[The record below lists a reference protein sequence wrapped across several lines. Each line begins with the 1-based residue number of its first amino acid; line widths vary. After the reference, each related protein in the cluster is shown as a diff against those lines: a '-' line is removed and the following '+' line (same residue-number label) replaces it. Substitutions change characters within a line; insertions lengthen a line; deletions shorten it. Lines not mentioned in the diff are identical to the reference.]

1 MKTLSECRNMKVIVL
16 GCGNIG
22 SVATEDLANSMSST
36 EVVVA
41 DKNEGRAKDVVK
53 RIGMS
58 NVTWIQSDVASH
70 EELVDTLKGFDL
82 TMGFLPGNLGY
93 RLAEACIEAHK
104 DLVDVSYMPENPMH
118 LNEAAVRAGSTI
130 VPDCGLAPGISNVLV
145 GHCAAALDEVE
156 AVHIM
161 VGGLPEKPV
170 PPLGYVITWSPE
182 SLIDEYTRKAAIVRR
197 GQAVEVEALSGVE
210 EVEFPNVG
218 KLEAFYTDGL
228 RTLLYTLKHVD
239 DMWEKTL
246 RYPGHAEKVKLLET
260 LGFFSEANVNIEGA
274 DIQPRKLTAKIFE
287 QKLSNR
293 RQKDIVVL
301 KVETRG
307 VKNNKEMTYVY
318 DLLDFY
324 DKRRGVTAMAR
335 TTAYPA
341 SIVAQL
347 ILKKALKEKGVV
359 PPERIGMDNRLFR
372 IFSENLESHGI
383 NINEEKKSPKLARA
397 EMANA

>member
-93 RLAEACIEAHK
+93 RLAEACIEARE

-118 LNEAAVRAGSTI
+118 LNEAATRAGSTI

-145 GHCAAALDEVE
+145 GHSAASLDKVE

-182 SLIDEYTRKAAIVRR
+182 SLIDEYTRKAVIVRK
-197 GQAVEVEALSGVE
+197 GHVVEVEALSGVE
-210 EVEFPNVG
+210 EIEFPNVG

-228 RTLLYTLKHVD
+228 RTLPCTLKNVD

-246 RYPGHAEKVKLLET
+246 RYPGHAEKVKLLKT
-260 LGFFSEANVNIEGA
+260 LGFFSETNVNVEGANV
-274 DIQPRKLTAKIFE
+274 QPRKLTARIFE
-287 QKLSNR
+287 QRLSNK
-293 RQKDIVVL
+293 RQKDIVAL

-307 VKNNKEMTYVY
+307 VKNKKKTTYTHS
-318 DLLDFY
+318 LLDFY
-324 DKRRGVTAMAR
+324 DATRRVTAMAR

-359 PPERIGMDNRLFR
+359 PPERIGMDKKLFR
-372 IFSENLESHGI
+372 IFSENLKSHGI
-383 NINEEKKSPKLARA
+383 NINEEKKSQVGAR
-397 EMANA
+397 